1 MGGPHGGGLCAKTN
15 LCQRWPAGTSQLYSS
30 IKCLSPF
37 TVYLAHFSTD
47 FAEVETCFHLAAH
60 LHVLLITAPL
70 MQYVPQ
76 APVLFVFLWLEPY
89 GISGH
94 DLAILR
100 PLRRAAGV
108 WGSL

>member
-1 MGGPHGGGLCAKTN
+1 M
-15 LCQRWPAGTSQLYSS
+15 
-30 IKCLSPF
+30 
-37 TVYLAHFSTD
+37 YLAHFSTD